1 MARAYECLQH
11 HTGEMTESEARMHYL
26 VIQHHTAE
34 EYISEDQPEESEE

>member
-11 HTGEMTESEARMHYL
+11 HTGEMTASEAGMHYL

-34 EYISEDQPEESEE
+34 EYISEDQLEESEE